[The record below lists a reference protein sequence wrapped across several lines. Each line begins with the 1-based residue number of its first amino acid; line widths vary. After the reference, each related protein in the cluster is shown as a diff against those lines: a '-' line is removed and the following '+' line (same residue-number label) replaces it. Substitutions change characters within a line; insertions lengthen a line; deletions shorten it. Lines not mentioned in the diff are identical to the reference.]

1 MLMTDIARRFPQ
13 NPILRPAGIRPSTPG
28 MRIECLLNPGV
39 FRFEGKIWLL
49 LRVAERP
56 EQKPGKT
63 TFPVL
68 TREGN
73 LEILEFDNSDPRLD
87 LSDPR
92 VISYAGQDYLTTMSH
107 LRLVSSDDGIHFRE
121 APAQSI
127 SGRGNWNRSALRIA
141 GWSGSAI
148 PITSPI
154 PRSRSMAWGWGCGA
168 RATGARF
175 VRRA

>member
-68 TREGN
+68 N
-73 LEILEFDNSDPRLD
+73 A
-87 LSDPR
+87 
-92 VISYAGQDYLTTMSH
+92 AGQ
-107 LRLVSSDDGIHFRE
+107 
-121 APAQSI
+121 
-127 SGRGNWNRSALRIA
+127 SGDSRIRQL
-141 GWSGSAI
+141 GSATGLCAI
-148 PITSPI
+148 
-154 PRSRSMAWGWGCGA
+154 
-168 RATGARF
+168 RA
-175 VRRA
+175 